1 MTVVLALTDCA
12 APAEAT
18 GALLLA
24 VGAVTVMVT
33 ALEVVNTPS
42 LTVTKNTMLRS
53 ASPIAMAGA
62 VNVGLIDDVSLR
74 ETVVP
79 EV

>member
-1 MTVVLALTDCA
+1 
-12 APAEAT
+12 
-18 GALLLA
+18 LA

-33 ALEVVNTPS
+33 ELLLVLVPS
-42 LTVTKNTMLRS
+42 LTVTEKTRLRS
-53 ASPIAMAGA
+53 VSPIAMAGA
-62 VNVGLIDDVSLR
+62 VNVGLIADVSLR

>member
-1 MTVVLALTDCA
+1 M
-12 APAEAT
+12 
-18 GALLLA
+18 A
-24 VGAVTVMVT
+24 VGAMTVMVT
-33 ALEVVNTPS
+33 ELLSVLVPS
-42 LTVTKNTMLRS
+42 LTVTEKTRLRS

-62 VNVGLIDDVSLR
+62 VNVGLIADVSLR

>member
-1 MTVVLALTDCA
+1 MTVALALTDCA

-24 VGAVTVMVT
+24 VGAVTVTVT
-33 ALEVVNTPS
+33 ELALELVPS
-42 LTVTKNTMLRS
+42 LTVTEKTRLRS
-53 ASPIAMAGA
+53 ASPIAIAGA
-62 VNVGLIDDVSLR
+62 VNVGLAADASLR
-74 ETVVP
+74 ATVVP